1 MVIKKLNNM
10 NNLKIMMLTIFTVLM
25 FGHTRAQ
32 YTGPSSTDRIY
43 TVKEIKENAS
53 QLDKSDELV
62 RVRGFIVKQIN
73 KDTFQFQD
81 KTGTIKIEL
90 KKKYMPAEPFD
101 EKTELILTGEVDYDF
116 LEGTEI
122 EVEEVEFVKKT
133 NS

>member
-1 MVIKKLNNM
+1 
-10 NNLKIMMLTIFTVLM
+10 M